1 MYKNIIFDF
10 FTKKNNIIQE
20 KILNLVFLFLFFVKE
35 EMIFIKRNSD
45 LTFNI
50 ENKKFYEKKFRSD
63 F

>member
-20 KILNLVFLFLFFVKE
+20 KILNLVFLFLFFMKE

-45 LTFNI
+45 LIFNM
-50 ENKKFYEKKFRSD
+50 ENRTFYENIFKSGF
-63 F
+63 

>member
-45 LTFNI
+45 LIFNI